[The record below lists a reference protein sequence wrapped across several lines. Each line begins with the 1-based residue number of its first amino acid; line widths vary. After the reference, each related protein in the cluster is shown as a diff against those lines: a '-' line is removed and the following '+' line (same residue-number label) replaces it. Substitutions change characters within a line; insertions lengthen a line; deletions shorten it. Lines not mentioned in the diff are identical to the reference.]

1 MAAVESELKRAADV
15 RALDTVV
22 ALKIS
27 SASFNEIGKTFPMI
41 WQPVAR
47 ELSRRLS
54 ERNKLIPPPNEA
66 PKLFIISSK
75 EALDI
80 AREVQSA
87 LARAALGTVCPDGVF
102 FAGYYPQSS

>member
-1 MAAVESELKRAADV
+1 VNAINL
-15 RALDTVV
+15 
-22 ALKIS
+22 
-27 SASFNEIGKTFPMI
+27 
-41 WQPVAR
+41 
-47 ELSRRLS
+47 
-54 ERNKLIPPPNEA
+54 A